1 MTTVQAVRAVPF
13 FSYQDVFSR
22 QEDEYVR
29 IFRDVMRRGAFILQQ
44 DVARFESHLAEYLHA
59 GHVIGVGN
67 ATDGLTMAFRAAG
80 LRPGDEVI
88 FPSHT
93 MVASAASFA
102 VLGGVPVPVDC
113 GIDHLMDPEA
123 IVSAITPRT
132 RFLMPVHLNGRT
144 VRMDAVEEIAARHD
158 LVIIEDAAQG
168 LGSRFKG
175 RFAGTFGLAGA
186 FSFYPAK
193 ILGGFGDG
201 GAVVTNDANLA
212 RHIRLQR
219 DHGRDHAG
227 QVELWGVNSR
237 LDNLQAALL
246 DFQFRDFA
254 TVIRRRR
261 DIATHYQRELGAI
274 RQLVLPPAPDAGP
287 DHFDTY
293 QNYEIEADD
302 RGGLQ
307 EFLRRHGVG
316 TLVQWGGK
324 AVHQFEKLG
333 LHAALPVTERLFT
346 RSLMLP
352 LNMTVSDDDIDYVCR
367 LIREFYQ
374 CQDP

>member
-1 MTTVQAVRAVPF
+1 MTSVQAVRTVPF

-22 QEDEYVR
+22 QEDDYVR
-29 IFRDVMRRGAFILQQ
+29 IFRDVMRRGAFIMQQ
-44 DVARFESHLAEYLHA
+44 DLARFEAHLAEYLGV

-67 ATDGLTMAFRAAG
+67 ATDALTMAFRAAG
-80 LRPGDEVI
+80 LEPGDEVI

-93 MVASAASFA
+93 MVASAASVA

-113 GIDHLMDPEA
+113 GPDHLVDSRSIE
-123 IVSAITPRT
+123 SAITPRT

-144 VRMDAVEEIAARHD
+144 AQMDVIAVIAARHN
-158 LVIIEDAAQG
+158 LIIIEDAAQG
-168 LGSRFKG
+168 LGSRFRG
-175 RFAGTFGLAGA
+175 RFAGTFGMAAA

-201 GAVVTNDANLA
+201 GAVVTNDAAVA

-219 DHGRDHAG
+219 DHGRNDAG
-227 QVELWGVNSR
+227 DVELWGVNSR

-246 DFQFRDFA
+246 DFQFRGFDA
-254 TVIRRRR
+254 VIARRRA
-261 DIATHYQRELGAI
+261 IAAQYQRVLGDVQ
-274 RQLVLPPAPDAGP
+274 QLVLPPSPDADP

-293 QNYEIEADD
+293 QNYELEAEERDA
-302 RGGLQ
+302 LQ

-316 TLVQWGGK
+316 TLIQWGGK
-324 AVHQFEKLG
+324 AVHQFERLG
-333 LHAALPVTERLFT
+333 MRASLPVTERLFT

-352 LNMTVSDDDIDYVCR
+352 LNTTVSDDDIDYVCR
-367 LIREFYQ
+367 LIREFFLRHG
-374 CQDP
+374 P